1 MFEQVQNKELEPA
14 ICLSKV
20 GKGASDQTQIK
31 TNKAQSAPPQIPSP
45 LHSPSCLVSG
55 LRSIRAWN
63 LRGRAPGLVG
73 FGLCLV
79 ACPFPTALL
88 VVKLGPFLAEHS
100 IEF

>member
-1 MFEQVQNKELEPA
+1 LFDLRY
-14 ICLSKV
+14 
-20 GKGASDQTQIK
+20 
-31 TNKAQSAPPQIPSP
+31 
-45 LHSPSCLVSG
+45 